1 MVKIVD
7 NYLDEHKFDKLRKM
21 ILNKQFHWTWCD
33 TVASENEENDLFYLT
48 HVLCVN
54 QTLNRQ
60 KSWPHIHVSNF
71 YNPFLDI
78 FTNMVFDAKTIIRV
92 KVNCYPQG
100 NVLEEHGMH
109 QDYEW
114 EHKGALLSLNTC
126 DGYTRFETGEKIDS
140 VANRIIFFDP
150 SIRHTSTNTTND
162 KRRININ
169 FNYF

>member
-1 MVKIVD
+1 
-7 NYLDEHKFDKLRKM
+7 
-21 ILNKQFHWTWCD
+21 
-33 TVASENEENDLFYLT
+33 
-48 HVLCVN
+48 
-54 QTLNRQ
+54 
-60 KSWPHIHVSNF
+60 
-71 YNPFLDI
+71 
-78 FTNMVFDAKTIIRV
+78 
-92 KVNCYPQG
+92 
-100 NVLEEHGMH
+100 MH